1 MHIYQ
6 QIRSCVAVV
15 NFHPADCG
23 YMVPGVAIRLG
34 LFVKMLDEHEI
45 SHKSLQLIRHEI
57 RLCKSAAP
65 RSKQYFVREELL
77 EIGTDVNRRKTHISS
92 DFQELVVCLFLLLS
106 DGYLF
111 LVWLQLSLFLK
122 DKREITFP
130 NK

>member
-23 YMVPGVAIRLG
+23 YMVPGIAIRLG

-45 SHKSLQLIRHEI
+45 SHKSLELIRHEI
-57 RLCKSAAP
+57 RLCKS

-77 EIGTDVNRRKTHISS
+77 EIGTDVNRRSLLVCKGCAVLPRTEVPPIFFDMFAKIEDEGTRKHI
-92 DFQELVVCLFLLLS
+92 
-106 DGYLF
+106 
-111 LVWLQLSLFLK
+111 QLCY
-122 DKREITFP
+122 DEIASTVI
-130 NK
+130 

>member
-23 YMVPGVAIRLG
+23 YMVPGVAICLG